1 MGVKR
6 SMWFY
11 NSSPWHHCQ
20 ALKSSFRHLSHV
32 GNLGSCGDGGHL
44 VWPPSRR
51 VADFILSWNSLCL
64 AEWSARSPTPQQHTV
79 GYVLGLAIQGYIN
92 TI

>member
-1 MGVKR
+1 
-6 SMWFY
+6 MWFY

-20 ALKSSFRHLSHV
+20 ALKSSFRHPSHV

-51 VADFILSWNSLCL
+51 VADFYSVLDQPPTWFWLSSLPGL
-64 AEWSARSPTPQQHTV
+64 QPPQQHTV
-79 GYVLGLAIQGYIN
+79 GDVLGLAIEGYIN